1 MNVTKKYLRISDCIN
16 VQQFKGEWRKS
27 IFLTIRSADINIW
40 TTSLEELILGSIQ
53 KITLHDV
60 KHCII
65 VVISIAPREVES
77 QISYD
82 NILKRYSIILSEID
96 IGACHAFYLKF
107 LTNNINS
114 HLDIEFRNIPYEIC
128 FEAVLS

>member
-27 IFLTIRSADINIW
+27 
-40 TTSLEELILGSIQ
+40 Q

-77 QISYD
+77 QIFYD

-114 HLDIEFRNIPYEIC
+114 HLDIEFRNLPYEIC